1 MWPIIA
7 RREFV
12 ERVRD
17 RGFQVSTAI
26 TLVLLTGVI
35 VISAAFNRP
44 TSFDLAV
51 VGEGS
56 DALGAQV
63 RVAAAALGVEV
74 VVHELA
80 DEAEARRAVDAGES
94 DAALVDAA
102 EILVRADPP
111 DQLVGLIQVVSV
123 RERSRR
129 ALITAGLT
137 PEEVDA
143 ALVQE
148 GLPVHALE
156 PVDARS
162 RETATVV
169 FVGVLLL
176 YGQLFAYGYWVASGV
191 VEEKSSRVV
200 EVLLAT
206 VRPSHLL
213 RGKILGIGL
222 LGLGQLLLIGLVGLF
237 ASSAVGSLD
246 FPSGAVATI
255 GLVLGWFI
263 LGFFF
268 YASLVRGRGVDRHAA
283 GGSPDD
289 DDAAHDPDPGLVLHR
304 ADRDEQPGLDAG
316 DRRVAPAVLL
326 PARDADQDRP
336 GGGGHVGGG
345 RLGRDL
351 GGRDRGGDPDRDD
364 DLLPR
369 AAAARSCSDPTGA
382 TTRRRVSGA
391 QSSSRGTMQNSFPSG
406 SAITRQRYPPGIS
419 RMSETAE
426 PPSATICAKAP
437 SRSSTARS
445 TWSRFLTDLA
455 SGTRW
460 NATGGAP
467 PSVVSIR

>member
-1 MWPIIA
+1 MTVRRRMWPIIA

-111 DQLVGLIQVVSV
+111 DQLVGLIQAVSV

-143 ALVQE
+143 ALVQA

-246 FPSGAVATI
+246 FPSGAVPSGAVATI

-268 YASLVRGRGVDRHAA
+268 YASLFAVA
-283 GGSPDD
+283 GSIVTRQEDLQTTMTPLTILILGSFFIGLSATSNPDSTL
-289 DDAAHDPDPGLVLHR
+289 AT
-304 ADRDEQPGLDAG
+304 
-316 DRRVAPAVLL
+316 VASLL
-326 PARDADQDRP
+326 PFSSPLVMPTRIALGEAATWEVVASVAISVGATAAVIPIATTIYSRALLRP
-336 GGGGHVGGG
+336 GRVRIRQVLRPDGG
-345 RLGRDL
+345 
-351 GGRDRGGDPDRDD
+351 
-364 DLLPR
+364 
-369 AAAARSCSDPTGA
+369 
-382 TTRRRVSGA
+382 
-391 QSSSRGTMQNSFPSG
+391 
-406 SAITRQRYPPGIS
+406 
-419 RMSETAE
+419 
-426 PPSATICAKAP
+426 
-437 SRSSTARS
+437 
-445 TWSRFLTDLA
+445 
-455 SGTRW
+455 
-460 NATGGAP
+460 
-467 PSVVSIR
+467 